1 LTFGAVTVVC
11 DVKIQHFCF
20 NCVGDILASIKRNKS
35 LSKWL
40 SNYSNL
46 KPFQSTVN
54 ISLIL
59 LGPILAVATYL
70 FLGPFNVA
78 GQSVWLRFFLLF
90 DLVYVLLIVGIV
102 LVRILYVL
110 SQRRSRLA
118 GSKLHFR
125 LASVFTTMSL
135 LPTITVAV
143 FATVSINLGLEAWFS
158 ERVQSVVGSSL
169 SAARAYADEQEAALI
184 EDVFALAEDLQIF
197 KNNKFFIE
205 EDELRNELASLQLKL
220 QRGLKEAFILNGLG
234 NIELRGERSYLFD
247 FEKPD
252 EVQIKAS
259 IDDIVLIND
268 FDNNE
273 LRALIYLPGF
283 GDRFL
288 YVTREV
294 DGTLF
299 NLLDETQKTA
309 VLYQQMESDRTAY
322 LLNFAV
328 LYFALALLLIVSSV
342 LFALWFA
349 ERLSKPIGRLAAAA
363 KRVGAGELTTQVIE
377 DEGDDEIAQ
386 LGRYFNKM
394 TKQLK
399 HQRDTLV
406 DNTEQIEERRRL
418 FDSVLSSVTSG
429 VIVLDP
435 EGNVNFTNNS
445 ANILLNINKHE
456 EIKNKLADI
465 FPELDAL
472 FQNLKKSEPDRLQ
485 SEINLVR
492 SGKIENFLVRMAP
505 MNEDENLKGYVV
517 AFDDITSLVSAQ
529 RSAAWGDVAR
539 RIAHEIKNPLT
550 PIQLSAE
557 RIRKKFSP
565 LLEKDSDGLRDMVD
579 VIIRQTDDI
588 RRIVD
593 EFSKFAR
600 MPKLKRKNEDLSAL
614 VASAVSLQRAG
625 QPNVLINLFQPKVPI
640 IISIDATLINQALT
654 NILKNAGEAI
664 EARKRNGSSPSYY
677 GIIDVVLIDEPNF
690 ILLKI
695 SDNGVGL
702 PQDRSRLF
710 EPYVT
715 TREKGTGL
723 GLAIVKKIIEEHG
736 GVLKLEDSV
745 PSETRDLVGALISI
759 ELPKSKNM

>member
-1 LTFGAVTVVC
+1 M
-11 DVKIQHFCF
+11 
-20 NCVGDILASIKRNKS
+20 ASLNRSIS
-35 LSKWL
+35 ISKWL
-40 SNYSNL
+40 SGYSNFKL
-46 KPFQSTVN
+46 FQSTVN

-59 LGPILAVATYL
+59 LGPLLAVATYL

-78 GQSVWLRFFLLF
+78 GQSVWLRFFLLL
-90 DLVYVLLIVGIV
+90 DLIYVLLIVGIV

-125 LASVFTTMSL
+125 LAGVFTTMSL

-158 ERVQSVVGSSL
+158 DRVQSVVGTSL
-169 SAARAYADEQEAALI
+169 SAARAYVDEQESALV
-184 EDVFALAEDLQIF
+184 EDLLAVAEDLQNF
-197 KNNKFFIE
+197 KKNKFFIE
-205 EDELRNELASLQLKL
+205 EDELRNELASRQLGL

-247 FEKPD
+247 FEKPN
-252 EVQIKAS
+252 ESQIKEA
-259 IDDIVLIND
+259 IKDVVLIDD

-273 LRALIYLPGF
+273 LRALLYLNGF
-283 GDRFL
+283 GDRYL

-309 VLYQQMESDRTAY
+309 IFYQQMESDRTAY

-377 DEGDDEIAQ
+377 DDGDDEIAQ
-386 LGRYFNKM
+386 LGRYFNQM

-399 HQRDTLV
+399 QQRDTLV
-406 DNTEQIEERRRL
+406 DSTEQIEERRRL

-435 EGNVNFTNNS
+435 EGKVNFTNNS
-445 ANILLNINKHE
+445 ANILLHRH
-456 EIKNKLADI
+456 KNGEFQNQLSDI
-465 FPELDAL
+465 FPELSSL
-472 FQNLKKSEPDRLQ
+472 FNSLKQSRSDNLQ
-485 SEINLVR
+485 TEIKLVR
-492 SGKIENFLVRMAP
+492 SGRIENFLVRMAP

-565 LLEKDSDGLRDMVD
+565 LLTDNSDGLKDMVD
-579 VIIRQTDDI
+579 VITRQTDDI

-600 MPKLKRKNEDLSAL
+600 MPELRRKNENFSAL
-614 VASAVSLQRAG
+614 VESVVSLQQAG
-625 QPNVLINLFQPKVPI
+625 QPNVSINLSQPKLPI
-640 IISIDATLINQALT
+640 FTSIDATLINQALT
-654 NILKNAGEAI
+654 NILKNAGESI
-664 EARKRNGSSPSYY
+664 ETRLQDPSTSNH
-677 GIIDVVLIDEPNF
+677 GGVIEVSLKNEPDVV
-690 ILLKI
+690 ILNI

-715 TREKGTGL
+715 TRDKGTGL

-736 GVLKLEDSV
+736 GVLKLEDALPFENSGII
-745 PSETRDLVGALISI
+745 GALISI
-759 ELPKSKNM
+759 EIPKSKNL

>member
-1 LTFGAVTVVC
+1 MATL
-11 DVKIQHFCF
+11 
-20 NCVGDILASIKRNKS
+20 NRNKS

-46 KPFQSTVN
+46 KPFQSLIN
-54 ISLIL
+54 FSLIL
-59 LGPILAVATYL
+59 LGPLLAVATYL
-70 FLGPFNVA
+70 FLGPFNVV
-78 GQSVWLRFFLLF
+78 GQSVWLRFFLLL
-90 DLVYVLLIVGIV
+90 DLIYVLLIVGIV

-125 LASVFTTMSL
+125 LAGVFTTMSL

-158 ERVQSVVGSSL
+158 ERVQSVVGTSL
-169 SAARAYADEQEAALI
+169 SAARAYADEQQVALV
-184 EDVFALAEDLQIF
+184 EDILSVEEDLQNF
-197 KNNKFFIE
+197 RKNKNFIE
-205 EDELRNELASLQLKL
+205 DDELRNELASRQLAL
-220 QRGLKEAFILNGLG
+220 QRGLKEAFILNGEG
-234 NIELRGERSYLFD
+234 NIELRGERSYLFG
-247 FEKPD
+247 FEKPTQR
-252 EVQIKAS
+252 QIQKA
-259 IDDIVLIND
+259 IVDIVLISD
-268 FDNNE
+268 FNNNE
-273 LRALIYLPGF
+273 LRALTFLNGF
-283 GDRFL
+283 GDRYL
-288 YVTREV
+288 YVTRQV

-377 DEGDDEIAQ
+377 DDGDDEIAQ
-386 LGRYFNKM
+386 LGRYFNQM

-406 DNTEQIEERRRL
+406 DSTEQIEERRRL

-429 VIVLDP
+429 VIVLNP
-435 EGNVNFTNNS
+435 EGQVSFTNNS
-445 ANILLNINKHE
+445 ANILLKHNNTE
-456 EIKNKLADI
+456 ENQNQLSDV
-465 FPELDAL
+465 FPELNSIFHQL
-472 FQNLKKSEPDRLQ
+472 KESRVNNLQ
-485 SEINLVR
+485 CEIKLVR
-492 SGKIENFLVRMAP
+492 SGRLENFLVRMAP
-505 MNEDENLKGYVV
+505 MDEDEELKGYVV

-565 LLEKDSDGLRDMVD
+565 LLGDNSEGLRDMVD
-579 VIIRQTDDI
+579 VITRQTDDL

-600 MPKLKRKNEDLSAL
+600 MPELRRKNEDLNAL
-614 VASAVSLQRAG
+614 VSSAVSFQQAG
-625 QPNVLINLFQPKVPI
+625 QPNVLINLSQPNFPL
-640 IISIDATLINQALT
+640 IISIDPTLINQALT

-664 EARKRNGSSPSYY
+664 ETRLQSAPTSGHD
-677 GIIDVVLIDEPNF
+677 GIIDVLVEDGSESVVI
-690 ILLKI
+690 KI

-702 PQDRSRLF
+702 PEDRSRLF

-715 TREKGTGL
+715 TRDKGTGL
-723 GLAIVKKIIEEHG
+723 GLAIVKKIVEEHG
-736 GVLKLEDSV
+736 GILKLEDSA
-745 PSETRDLVGALISI
+745 PFENTGIIGALISI
-759 ELPKSKNM
+759 ELPKSKNL

>member
-1 LTFGAVTVVC
+1 ML
-11 DVKIQHFCF
+11 
-20 NCVGDILASIKRNKS
+20 NKNRS

-40 SNYSNL
+40 VSYTNL
-46 KPFQSTVN
+46 KQFQSAIN

-59 LGPILAVATYL
+59 LGPFLAVATYL

-78 GQSVWLRFFLLF
+78 GQSLWLRFFLLL
-90 DLVYVLLIVGIV
+90 DLIYVLLIVGVV

-110 SQRRSRLA
+110 SERRSRLA

-125 LASVFTTMSL
+125 LAGVFTTMSL

-143 FATVSINLGLEAWFS
+143 FATVSISLGLEAWFS
-158 ERVQSVVGSSL
+158 ERVQSVVGTSL
-169 SAARAYADEQEAALI
+169 SAARSYANEQEI
-184 EDVFALAEDLQIF
+184 ALAEDARSLANDLEKFRKNKIF
-197 KNNKFFIE
+197 LE
-205 EDELRNELASLQLKL
+205 DDELRNELASLQLEL
-220 QRGLKEAFILNGLG
+220 QRGLKEAFILNGSG
-234 NIELRGERSYLFD
+234 DIELRGERSYLFD

-252 EVQIKAS
+252 KRDMDSAVSQVVL
-259 IDDIVLIND
+259 IDDFI
-268 FDNNE
+268 NNE
-273 LRALIYLPGF
+273 LRALIFLNGF
-283 GDRFL
+283 GDRYL

-309 VLYQQMESDRTAY
+309 ILYQQMESDRTAY
-322 LLNFAV
+322 LFNFAV

-377 DEGDDEIAQ
+377 DDGDDEIAQ
-386 LGRYFNKM
+386 LGRYFNQM

-399 HQRDTLV
+399 SQRDTLV

-445 ANILLNINKHE
+445 AKTLLSRDNKKV
-456 EIKNKLADI
+456 IKNKFTDI
-465 FPELDAL
+465 FPELNPL
-472 FQNLKKSEPDRLQ
+472 FKQLKTSGNSNLQ
-485 SEINLVR
+485 SEIKLVR
-492 SGKIENFLVRMAP
+492 SGRLENFLVRLAT
-505 MNEDENLKGYVV
+505 MNEEERLKGYVV
-517 AFDDITSLVSAQ
+517 AFDDITDLASAQ

-557 RIRKKFSP
+557 RIIRKFSP
-565 LLEKDSDGLRDMVD
+565 LLDNDAEELQQMVK
-579 VIIRQTDDI
+579 VITRQTDDI

-600 MPKLKRKNEDLSAL
+600 MPELKRKNEDLCAL
-614 VASAVSLQRAG
+614 VSSIITLQRAG
-625 QPNVLINLFQPKVPI
+625 QPTVSINFSIPDNPIVL
-640 IISIDATLINQALT
+640 SIDATLINQAIT

-664 EARKRNGSSPSYY
+664 ETRKSKHARLKVE
-677 GIIDVVLIDEPNF
+677 GIINVQIKENAE
-690 ILLKI
+690 IIEIKI
-695 SDNGVGL
+695 SDNGIGL

-723 GLAIVKKIIEEHG
+723 GLAIVKKIVEEHG
-736 GVLKLEDSV
+736 GVLKLEDSA
-745 PSETRDLVGALISI
+745 PFENGNIIGALVSI
-759 ELPKSKNM
+759 DLPKLRN

>member
-1 LTFGAVTVVC
+1 MT
-11 DVKIQHFCF
+11 K
-20 NCVGDILASIKRNKS
+20 KRSLSKS
-35 LSKWL
+35 LS
-40 SNYSNL
+40 NYLNL
-46 KPFQSTVN
+46 RLLKSLVN
-54 ISLIL
+54 ISLII

-78 GQSVWLRFFLLF
+78 GQSAWLRFFLLL
-90 DLVYVLLIVGIV
+90 DLIYVLLIVGIV

-110 SQRRSRLA
+110 AQRRSRLA

-158 ERVQSVVGSSL
+158 ERVQSVVGTSL
-169 SAARAYADEQEAALI
+169 SAARSYANEQRVALI
-184 EDVFALAEDLQIF
+184 EDILSVANDLQNF
-197 KNNKFFIE
+197 KKNNTFIE
-205 EDELRNELASLQLKL
+205 DDELRNELASRQLEL
-220 QRGLKEAFILNGLG
+220 QRGIKEAFILNDSG

-247 FEKPD
+247 FEKPVEQQLKRAVS
-252 EVQIKAS
+252 EVVL
-259 IDDIVLIND
+259 IDD
-268 FDNNE
+268 FDSNE
-273 LRALIYLPGF
+273 LRALIYLKGF
-283 GDRFL
+283 GDKYL
-288 YVTREV
+288 YLTREV
-294 DGTLF
+294 DGILF

-309 VLYQQMESDRTAY
+309 VLYQQMENDRTAY

-377 DEGDDEIAQ
+377 DEGDDEISQ
-386 LGRYFNKM
+386 LGRYFNQM
-394 TKQLK
+394 TTQLK

-406 DNTEQIEERRRL
+406 ENTEQIEERRRL

-435 EGNVNFTNNS
+435 DGKVNFTNSS
-445 ANILLNINKHE
+445 AKILLNF
-456 EIKNKLADI
+456 KNQDKVQNLLSDI
-465 FPELDAL
+465 FPELDNL
-472 FQNLKKSEPDRLQ
+472 FHKLKDSGADNLQ
-485 SEINLVR
+485 SEIKLVKAGR
-492 SGKIENFLVRMAP
+492 LENFLVRIATMK
-505 MNEDENLKGYVV
+505 EDKKLKGYVV
-517 AFDDITSLVSAQ
+517 AFDDVTDLVSAQ

-557 RIRKKFSP
+557 RIKKKFTP
-565 LLEKDSDGLRDMVD
+565 LLSDGSDNLKQMVE
-579 VIIRQTDDI
+579 VITRQTDDI

-600 MPKLKRKNEDLSAL
+600 MPELKRKNEDLCAL
-614 VASAVSLQRAG
+614 IESIITLQQAG
-625 QPNVLINLFQPKVPI
+625 QPTVSINFSKPDIPLVV
-640 IISIDATLINQALT
+640 SVDATLINQAIT
-654 NILKNAGEAI
+654 NVLKNAGEAI
-664 EARKRNGSSPSYY
+664 ESRMVKVPISDEP
-677 GIIDVVLIDEPNF
+677 GIIKVSLIENMESI
-690 ILLKI
+690 ILTI
-695 SDNGVGL
+695 SDNGIGL

-723 GLAIVKKIIEEHG
+723 GLAIVKKIVEEHG
-736 GVLKLEDSV
+736 GVLTLEDSA
-745 PSETRDLVGALISI
+745 PFENGNIIGASISI
-759 ELPKSKNM
+759 DLPKSKKINERKSEQISDE

>member
-1 LTFGAVTVVC
+1 MATFN
-11 DVKIQHFCF
+11 K
-20 NCVGDILASIKRNKS
+20 NKS

-46 KPFQSTVN
+46 KPFQSAIN
-54 ISLIL
+54 FSLISL
-59 LGPILAVATYL
+59 GPLLAVSTYL

-78 GQSVWLRFFLLF
+78 GQSVWLRFFLLL

-125 LASVFTTMSL
+125 LAGVFITMSL

-158 ERVQSVVGSSL
+158 ERVQSVVGTSL
-169 SAARAYADEQEAALI
+169 SAARSYADEQKAALI
-184 EDVFALAEDLQIF
+184 EDLQTVANDLQNF
-197 KNNKFFIE
+197 QKNKIFIE
-205 EDELRNELASLQLKL
+205 DDELRNELASRQLEL

-234 NIELRGERSYLFD
+234 KIELRGERSYLFD
-247 FEKPD
+247 FEKPN
-252 EVQIKAS
+252 ELQIKAA
-259 IDDIVLIND
+259 IDDVVLIND
-268 FDNNE
+268 FNNNE
-273 LRALIYLPGF
+273 LRALIYLIGF
-283 GDRFL
+283 GDRYL

-349 ERLSKPIGRLAAAA
+349 ERLSQPIGRLAAAA

-386 LGRYFNKM
+386 LGRYFNQM

-399 HQRDTLV
+399 YQRDTLV
-406 DNTEQIEERRRL
+406 DSNEQIEEKRRL

-435 EGNVNFTNNS
+435 DGEINFTNNS
-445 ANILLNINKHE
+445 ANVLLNFNKKT
-456 EIKNKLADI
+456 EIQNRLSDI
-465 FPELDAL
+465 FPELNSL
-472 FQNLKKSEPDRLQ
+472 FEKLKKSRSENLQ
-485 SEINLVR
+485 SEIKLVR
-492 SGKIENFLVRMAP
+492 SGRIENFLVRMAP

-517 AFDDITSLVSAQ
+517 AFDDVTSLVSAQ

-557 RIRKKFSP
+557 RISKKFSP
-565 LLEKDSDGLRDMVD
+565 LLGDNSDGLRDMID
-579 VIIRQTDDI
+579 VITRQTDDI

-600 MPKLKRKNEDLSAL
+600 MPELRRKNEDLNAL
-614 VASAVSLQRAG
+614 VAATVSLQQAG
-625 QPNVLINLFQPKVPI
+625 QPNVFISLSKPKYPI
-640 IISIDATLINQALT
+640 ITSIDATLINQALT
-654 NILKNAGEAI
+654 NILKNAGESI
-664 EARKRNGSSPSYY
+664 ETRMRTSSTSNED
-677 GIIDVVLIDEPNF
+677 GIIEVSLQNNSDSVVV
-690 ILLKI
+690 KI

-702 PQDRSRLF
+702 PQDRLRLF

-736 GVLKLEDSV
+736 GILKLDDTDPFEKSGII
-745 PSETRDLVGALISI
+745 GAVVTI
-759 ELPKSKNM
+759 EIPKSKNL

>member
-1 LTFGAVTVVC
+1 MPTVNRNNS
-11 DVKIQHFCF
+11 F
-20 NCVGDILASIKRNKS
+20 SI
-35 LSKWL
+35 WL

-46 KPFQSTVN
+46 KPLQSVIN
-54 ISLIL
+54 ICLIL

-78 GQSVWLRFFLLF
+78 GQSVWLRFILLL
-90 DLVYVLLIVGIV
+90 DLIYVLLIVGIV

-125 LASVFTTMSL
+125 LAGVFTTMSL

-143 FATVSINLGLEAWFS
+143 FATVSINLGLETWFS
-158 ERVQSVVGSSL
+158 ERVQSVVGTSL
-169 SAARAYADEQEAALI
+169 SAARSYANEQQVALV
-184 EDVFALAEDLQIF
+184 EDIRSVAEDLQNF
-197 KNNKFFIE
+197 HKTRQFVE
-205 EDELRNELASLQLKL
+205 DDELRSELALLQVEL
-220 QRGLKEAFILNGLG
+220 QRGLKEAFILNGSG
-234 NIELRGERSYLFD
+234 DIELRGEKSYLFD
-247 FEKPD
+247 FEKPN
-252 EVQIKAS
+252 EKEIKQAFNDVVL
-259 IDDIVLIND
+259 IDDFN
-268 FDNNE
+268 NNE
-273 LRALIYLPGF
+273 LRALIFLNGF
-283 GDRFL
+283 GERYL

-309 VLYQQMESDRTAY
+309 ILYQQMESDRTAY

-377 DEGDDEIAQ
+377 DQGDDEIAQ
-386 LGRYFNKM
+386 LGRYFNQM
-394 TKQLK
+394 TKKLK
-399 HQRDTLV
+399 SQRDALI
-406 DNTEQIEERRRL
+406 DNTDQIEERRRL

-435 EGNVNFTNNS
+435 DGNVNFTNKS
-445 ANILLNINKHE
+445 ANNLLNYNYEVK
-456 EIKNKLADI
+456 IKNKLNEI
-465 FPELDAL
+465 FPELNSL
-472 FQNLKKSEPDRLQ
+472 FQQLKKSEVNNIQ
-485 SEINLVR
+485 SEIQLVR
-492 SGKIENFLVRMAP
+492 LGRLENFLVRMGT
-505 MNEDENLKGYVV
+505 MNEDSKLKGYVV
-517 AFDDITSLVSAQ
+517 AFDDITNLVSAQ

-557 RIRKKFSP
+557 RIRRKFSP
-565 LLEKDSDGLRDMVD
+565 LLKNESDALHQMVE
-579 VIIRQTDDI
+579 VITRQTDDI

-600 MPKLKRKNEDLSAL
+600 MPELKRNNEDLCAL
-614 VASAVSLQRAG
+614 VASVISLQQAG
-625 QPNVLINLFQPKVPI
+625 QPTVSINFFKPENPI
-640 IISIDATLINQALT
+640 LISIDATLMNQAIT

-664 EARKRNGSSPSYY
+664 EARKLKSESLNEQGV
-677 GIIDVVLIDEPNF
+677 INVLIKENTESVT
-690 ILLKI
+690 LEI
-695 SDNGVGL
+695 SDNGIGL
-702 PQDRSRLF
+702 PPDRSRLF

-736 GVLKLEDSV
+736 GDLKLEDSV
-745 PSETRDLVGALISI
+745 PLENSNLIGALISI
-759 ELPKSKNM
+759 DLPKSKKSYTNEVE

>member
-1 LTFGAVTVVC
+1 ML
-11 DVKIQHFCF
+11 
-20 NCVGDILASIKRNKS
+20 NKNRS

-40 SNYSNL
+40 VSYTNL
-46 KPFQSTVN
+46 KQFQSAIN

-59 LGPILAVATYL
+59 LGPFLAVATYL

-78 GQSVWLRFFLLF
+78 GQSLWLRFFLLL
-90 DLVYVLLIVGIV
+90 DLIYVLLIVGVV

-110 SQRRSRLA
+110 SERRSRLA

-125 LASVFTTMSL
+125 LAGVFTTMSL

-158 ERVQSVVGSSL
+158 ERVQSVVGTSL
-169 SAARAYADEQEAALI
+169 SAARSYANEQEI
-184 EDVFALAEDLQIF
+184 ALAEDVRSLADDLEKFRKNKIF
-197 KNNKFFIE
+197 LE
-205 EDELRNELASLQLKL
+205 DDELRNELASLQLEL
-220 QRGLKEAFILNGLG
+220 QRGLKEAFILNGSG
-234 NIELRGERSYLFD
+234 DIELRGERSYLFD

-252 EVQIKAS
+252 KRDMDSAVSQVVL
-259 IDDIVLIND
+259 IDDFI
-268 FDNNE
+268 NNE
-273 LRALIYLPGF
+273 LRALIFLNGF
-283 GDRFL
+283 GDRYL

-322 LLNFAV
+322 LFNFAV

-377 DEGDDEIAQ
+377 DDGDDEIAQ
-386 LGRYFNKM
+386 LGRYFNQM

-399 HQRDTLV
+399 SQRDTLV

-445 ANILLNINKHE
+445 AKTLLSRDNKKV
-456 EIKNKLADI
+456 IKNKFTDI
-465 FPELDAL
+465 FPELNPL
-472 FQNLKKSEPDRLQ
+472 FKQLKTSGNSNMQ
-485 SEINLVR
+485 SEIKLVR
-492 SGKIENFLVRMAP
+492 SGRLENFLVRLAT
-505 MNEDENLKGYVV
+505 MNEEERLKGYVV
-517 AFDDITSLVSAQ
+517 AFDDITDLASAQ

-557 RIRKKFSP
+557 RIIRKFSP
-565 LLEKDSDGLRDMVD
+565 LLDSDADELQQMVK
-579 VIIRQTDDI
+579 VITRQTDDI

-600 MPKLKRKNEDLSAL
+600 MPELKRKNEDLCAL
-614 VASAVSLQRAG
+614 VSSIITLQRAG
-625 QPNVLINLFQPKVPI
+625 QPTVSINFSIPDNPIVL
-640 IISIDATLINQALT
+640 SIDATLINQAIT

-664 EARKRNGSSPSYY
+664 ETRKSKHARLKAE
-677 GIIDVVLIDEPNF
+677 GIINVQIKENAE
-690 ILLKI
+690 IIEIKI
-695 SDNGVGL
+695 SDNGIGL

-723 GLAIVKKIIEEHG
+723 GLAIVKKIVEEHG
-736 GVLKLEDSV
+736 GVLKLEDSA
-745 PSETRDLVGALISI
+745 PFENGNIIGALVSI
-759 ELPKSKNM
+759 DLPKLKN

>member
-1 LTFGAVTVVC
+1 MATL
-11 DVKIQHFCF
+11 
-20 NCVGDILASIKRNKS
+20 IKNKS
-35 LSKWL
+35 LSKWF
-40 SNYSNL
+40 SNYLNL
-46 KPFQSTVN
+46 KPFQSAIN
-54 ISLIL
+54 IALIL
-59 LGPILAVATYL
+59 FGPLLAVATYL

-78 GQSVWLRFFLLF
+78 GQSVWLRFFLLL
-90 DLVYVLLIVGIV
+90 DLIYVLLIVGIV
-102 LVRILYVL
+102 LVKILYVL

-158 ERVQSVVGSSL
+158 ERVQSVVGTSL
-169 SAARAYADEQEAALI
+169 SAARSYADEQRFALI
-184 EDVFALAEDLQIF
+184 DDIRSVAEDLQNF
-197 KNNKFFIE
+197 RKSRSFIE
-205 EDELRNELASLQLKL
+205 DDELRNELARLQSEL
-220 QRGLKEAFILNGLG
+220 QRGLKEAFILNGSG

-247 FEKPD
+247 FEKPNARNINSATSD
-252 EVQIKAS
+252 VVL
-259 IDDIVLIND
+259 IDDFN
-268 FDNNE
+268 NNE
-273 LRALIYLPGF
+273 LRALIFLNGF
-283 GDRFL
+283 GDRYL
-288 YVTREV
+288 YLTREV

-309 VLYQQMESDRTAY
+309 ILYQQMESDRTAY
-322 LLNFAV
+322 LFNFAV

-386 LGRYFNKM
+386 LGRYFNQM
-394 TKQLK
+394 TKKLK

-429 VIVLDP
+429 VIVLDKN
-435 EGNVNFTNNS
+435 GKVNFTNNS
-445 ANILLNINKHE
+445 ANRLLNSKTDRTKKIQL
-456 EIKNKLADI
+456 IDI
-465 FPELDAL
+465 FPELNSL
-472 FQNLKKSEPDRLQ
+472 FQQLKTSKADNLQ
-485 SEINLVR
+485 SEIRLLR
-492 SGKIENFLVRMAP
+492 SGRLENFLVRMGT
-505 MNEDENLKGYVV
+505 MNEDKKLKGYVV
-517 AFDDITSLVSAQ
+517 AIDDVTNLVSAQ

-565 LLEKDSDGLRDMVD
+565 LLGDKSDTLKQMVE
-579 VIIRQTDDI
+579 VITRQTDDI

-600 MPKLKRKNEDLSAL
+600 MPKLKRKNEDICAL
-614 VASAVSLQRAG
+614 VESIIVLQRAG
-625 QPNVLINLFQPKVPI
+625 QPTVSINFIKPATSI
-640 IISIDATLINQALT
+640 IIAIDATLINQAIL

-664 EARKRNGSSPSYY
+664 EARKLKETRNEEK
-677 GIIDVVLIDEPNF
+677 GIINVAIKDKSESV
-690 ILLKI
+690 ILEI
-695 SDNGVGL
+695 SDNGIGL

-736 GVLKLEDSV
+736 GILKLEDSTQFEN
-745 PSETRDLVGALISI
+745 SGIVGALISI
-759 ELPKSKNM
+759 DLPKSKNRSE

>member
-1 LTFGAVTVVC
+1 ML
-11 DVKIQHFCF
+11 
-20 NCVGDILASIKRNKS
+20 NKNRS

-40 SNYSNL
+40 VSYTNL
-46 KPFQSTVN
+46 KQFQSAIN

-59 LGPILAVATYL
+59 LGPFLAVATYL

-78 GQSVWLRFFLLF
+78 GQSLWLRFFLLL
-90 DLVYVLLIVGIV
+90 DLIYVLLIVGVV

-110 SQRRSRLA
+110 SERRSRLA

-125 LASVFTTMSL
+125 LAGVFTTMSL

-143 FATVSINLGLEAWFS
+143 FATVSISLGLEAWFS
-158 ERVQSVVGSSL
+158 ERVQSVVGTSL
-169 SAARAYADEQEAALI
+169 SAARSYANEQEI
-184 EDVFALAEDLQIF
+184 ALAEDVRSLADDLEKFRKNKIF
-197 KNNKFFIE
+197 LE
-205 EDELRNELASLQLKL
+205 DDELRNELASLQLEL
-220 QRGLKEAFILNGLG
+220 QRGLKEAFILNGSG
-234 NIELRGERSYLFD
+234 DIELRGERSYLFD

-252 EVQIKAS
+252 KRDMDSAVSQVVL
-259 IDDIVLIND
+259 IDDFI
-268 FDNNE
+268 NNE
-273 LRALIYLPGF
+273 LRALIFLNGF
-283 GDRFL
+283 GDRYL

-309 VLYQQMESDRTAY
+309 ILYQQMESDRTAY
-322 LLNFAV
+322 LFNFAV

-377 DEGDDEIAQ
+377 DDGDDEIAQ
-386 LGRYFNKM
+386 LGRYFNQM

-399 HQRDTLV
+399 SQRDTLV

-445 ANILLNINKHE
+445 AKTLLSRDNKKV
-456 EIKNKLADI
+456 IKNKFTDI
-465 FPELDAL
+465 FPELNPL
-472 FQNLKKSEPDRLQ
+472 FKQLKTSGNSNLQ
-485 SEINLVR
+485 SEIKLVR
-492 SGKIENFLVRMAP
+492 SGRLENFLVRLAT
-505 MNEDENLKGYVV
+505 MNEEERLKGYVV
-517 AFDDITSLVSAQ
+517 AFDDITDLASAQ

-557 RIRKKFSP
+557 RIIRKFSP
-565 LLEKDSDGLRDMVD
+565 LLDSDAEELQQMVK
-579 VIIRQTDDI
+579 VITRQTDDI

-600 MPKLKRKNEDLSAL
+600 MPELKRKNEDLCAL
-614 VASAVSLQRAG
+614 VSSIITLQRAG
-625 QPNVLINLFQPKVPI
+625 QPTVSINFSIPDNPIVL
-640 IISIDATLINQALT
+640 SIDATLINQAIT

-664 EARKRNGSSPSYY
+664 ETRKSKHARLKAE
-677 GIIDVVLIDEPNF
+677 GIINVQIKENAE
-690 ILLKI
+690 IIEIKI
-695 SDNGVGL
+695 SDNGIGL

-723 GLAIVKKIIEEHG
+723 GLAIVKKIVEEHG
-736 GVLKLEDSV
+736 GVLKLEDSA
-745 PSETRDLVGALISI
+745 PFENGNIIGALVSI
-759 ELPKSKNM
+759 DLPKLKN

>member
-1 LTFGAVTVVC
+1 ML
-11 DVKIQHFCF
+11 
-20 NCVGDILASIKRNKS
+20 NKNRS

-40 SNYSNL
+40 VSYTNL
-46 KPFQSTVN
+46 KQFQSTIN

-59 LGPILAVATYL
+59 LGPFLAVATYL

-78 GQSVWLRFFLLF
+78 GQSLWLRFFLLL
-90 DLVYVLLIVGIV
+90 DLIYVLLIVGVV

-110 SQRRSRLA
+110 SERRSRLA

-125 LASVFTTMSL
+125 LAGVFTTMSL

-143 FATVSINLGLEAWFS
+143 FATVSISLGLEAWFS
-158 ERVQSVVGSSL
+158 ERVQSVVGTSL
-169 SAARAYADEQEAALI
+169 SAARAYANEQEI
-184 EDVFALAEDLQIF
+184 ALAEDARSLANDLEKFRKNKIF
-197 KNNKFFIE
+197 LE
-205 EDELRNELASLQLKL
+205 DDELRNELASLQLEL
-220 QRGLKEAFILNGLG
+220 QRGLKEAFILNGSG
-234 NIELRGERSYLFD
+234 DIELRGERSYLFD

-252 EVQIKAS
+252 KRDMDSAVSQVVL
-259 IDDIVLIND
+259 IDDFI
-268 FDNNE
+268 NNE
-273 LRALIYLPGF
+273 LRALIFLNGF
-283 GDRFL
+283 GDRYL

-309 VLYQQMESDRTAY
+309 ILYQQMESDRTAY
-322 LLNFAV
+322 LFNFAV

-377 DEGDDEIAQ
+377 DDGDDEIAQ
-386 LGRYFNKM
+386 LGRYFNQM

-399 HQRDTLV
+399 SQRDTLV

-445 ANILLNINKHE
+445 AKTLLSRDNKKV
-456 EIKNKLADI
+456 IKNKFTDI
-465 FPELDAL
+465 FPELNPL
-472 FQNLKKSEPDRLQ
+472 FKQLKTSGNSNLQ
-485 SEINLVR
+485 SEIKLVR
-492 SGKIENFLVRMAP
+492 SGRLENFLVRLAT
-505 MNEDENLKGYVV
+505 MNEEERLKGYVV
-517 AFDDITSLVSAQ
+517 AFDDITDLASAQ

-557 RIRKKFSP
+557 RIIRKFSP
-565 LLEKDSDGLRDMVD
+565 LLDNDAEELQQMVK
-579 VIIRQTDDI
+579 VITRQTDDI

-600 MPKLKRKNEDLSAL
+600 MPELKRKNEDLCAL
-614 VASAVSLQRAG
+614 VSSIITLQRAG
-625 QPNVLINLFQPKVPI
+625 QPTVSINFSIPENPIVL
-640 IISIDATLINQALT
+640 SIDATLINQAIT

-664 EARKRNGSSPSYY
+664 ETRKSKHARLKAE
-677 GIIDVVLIDEPNF
+677 GIINVQIKENAE
-690 ILLKI
+690 IIEIKI
-695 SDNGVGL
+695 SDNGIGL

-723 GLAIVKKIIEEHG
+723 GLAIVKKIVEEHG
-736 GVLKLEDSV
+736 GVLRLEDSA
-745 PSETRDLVGALISI
+745 PFENGNIIGALVSI
-759 ELPKSKNM
+759 DLPKLKN

>member
-1 LTFGAVTVVC
+1 M
-11 DVKIQHFCF
+11 
-20 NCVGDILASIKRNKS
+20 KS
-35 LSKWL
+35 A
-40 SNYSNL
+40 
-46 KPFQSTVN
+46 VN

-59 LGPILAVATYL
+59 LGPLLAIATYL

-78 GQSVWLRFFLLF
+78 GQSVWLRFFLLL

-102 LVRILYVL
+102 IVRILYVL

-125 LASVFTTMSL
+125 LAGVFTTMSL

-158 ERVQSVVGSSL
+158 ERVQSVVGTSL
-169 SAARAYADEQEAALI
+169 SAARAYADEQESALVA
-184 EDVFALAEDLQIF
+184 DVLAVAQDLQNF
-197 KNNKFFIE
+197 RKNKFFIE
-205 EDELRNELASLQLKL
+205 EDELRNQLASLQLEL
-220 QRGLKEAFILNGLG
+220 QRGLKEAFILNGVG
-234 NIELRGERSYLFD
+234 NIELRGVRSYLFD

-252 EVQIKAS
+252 DLQIKEAVKNV
-259 IDDIVLIND
+259 VLIND
-268 FDNNE
+268 FNNNE
-273 LRALIYLPGF
+273 LRALIYLTGF
-283 GDRFL
+283 GDRYL

-309 VLYQQMESDRTAY
+309 ILYQQMESDRTAY

-363 KRVGAGELTTQVIE
+363 KRVGAGDLTTQVIE

-386 LGRYFNKM
+386 LGRYFNQM
-394 TKQLK
+394 TKRLK

-429 VIVLDP
+429 VIVLDSD
-435 EGNVNFTNNS
+435 GKVSFTNKS
-445 ANILLNINKHE
+445 ANILLSINEENIERIFQKQ
-456 EIKNKLADI
+456 LSDI

-472 FQNLKKSEPDRLQ
+472 FRELKKSQAKNLQ
-485 SEINLVR
+485 SEINFVR
-492 SGKIENFLVRMAP
+492 SGRLENFLVRMAP
-505 MNEDENLKGYVV
+505 MKEDKKLKGFVV

-565 LLEKDSDGLRDMVD
+565 LLEKNSDGLRDMVD
-579 VIIRQTDDI
+579 VITRQTDDI

-600 MPKLKRKNEDLSAL
+600 MPKLKRRNEDLTAL
-614 VASAVSLQRAG
+614 VASAVSLQQAG
-625 QPNVLINLFQPKVPI
+625 QPNVVINLSQPKVPI

-664 EARKRNGSSPSYY
+664 EARKKNSPSLSYS
-677 GIIDVVLIDEPNF
+677 GIIDVVLLDETNSV
-690 ILLKI
+690 LLKI
-695 SDNGVGL
+695 ADNGIGL

-736 GVLKLEDSV
+736 GVLKLEDSDASG
-745 PSETRDLVGALISI
+745 SEDIIGALISI
-759 ELPKSKNM
+759 EIPKPISA

>member
-1 LTFGAVTVVC
+1 M
-11 DVKIQHFCF
+11 
-20 NCVGDILASIKRNKS
+20 
-35 LSKWL
+35 
-40 SNYSNL
+40 
-46 KPFQSTVN
+46 
-54 ISLIL
+54 
-59 LGPILAVATYL
+59 LGPLLAVATYL

-78 GQSVWLRFFLLF
+78 GQSVWLRFFLLL
-90 DLVYVLLIVGIV
+90 DLIYVLLIVGIV

-125 LASVFTTMSL
+125 LAAVFTTMSL

-143 FATVSINLGLEAWFS
+143 FATISINLGLEAWFS
-158 ERVQSVVGSSL
+158 ERVQSVVGTSL
-169 SAARAYADEQEAALI
+169 SAARAYADEQKFALVEDLISIAGDLEDFRKSKNFI
-184 EDVFALAEDLQIF
+184 ED
-197 KNNKFFIE
+197 
-205 EDELRNELASLQLKL
+205 DELRNELASRQMAL
-220 QRGLKEAFILNGLG
+220 QRGLKEAFILNGEG
-234 NIELRGERSYLFD
+234 NIKLRGERSYLFG
-247 FEKPD
+247 FEKPTQQ
-252 EVQIKAS
+252 QIQEA
-259 IDDIVLIND
+259 IRDIVLIND
-268 FDNNE
+268 FNNNE
-273 LRALIYLPGF
+273 LRALTFLNGF
-283 GDRFL
+283 GDTYL
-288 YVTREV
+288 YVTRQV

-377 DEGDDEIAQ
+377 DDGDDEIAQ
-386 LGRYFNKM
+386 LGRYFNRM

-399 HQRDTLV
+399 RQRDTLV

-435 EGNVNFTNNS
+435 EGKVSFTNNS
-445 ANILLNINKHE
+445 ANILLKHNNTE
-456 EIKNKLADI
+456 ENQNQLSDV
-465 FPELDAL
+465 FPELNSI
-472 FQNLKKSEPDRLQ
+472 FHQLKKSRVNNLRR
-485 SEINLVR
+485 EIKLVR
-492 SGKIENFLVRMAP
+492 SGRLENFLVRMAP
-505 MNEDENLKGYVV
+505 MDEDKELKGYVV

-565 LLEKDSDGLRDMVD
+565 LLGENSEGLRDMVD
-579 VIIRQTDDI
+579 VITRQTDDL

-600 MPKLKRKNEDLSAL
+600 MPELRRKNEDINAL
-614 VASAVSLQRAG
+614 VSSTVSFQQAG
-625 QPNVLINLFQPKVPI
+625 QPNVLINLYQPNFPL
-640 IISIDATLINQALT
+640 IISFDPTLINQALT

-664 EARKRNGSSPSYY
+664 ETRLQSVPTSDHD
-677 GIIDVVLIDEPNF
+677 GIIDVSVEDGSESVVI
-690 ILLKI
+690 KI
-695 SDNGVGL
+695 SDNGIGL
-702 PQDRSRLF
+702 PEDRSRLF

-715 TREKGTGL
+715 TRDKGTGL

-736 GVLKLEDSV
+736 GILKLEDSA
-745 PSETRDLVGALISI
+745 PFENTEIKGALISI
-759 ELPKSKNM
+759 ELPKSKNL

>member
-1 LTFGAVTVVC
+1 M
-11 DVKIQHFCF
+11 
-20 NCVGDILASIKRNKS
+20 ASIKRNKS

-40 SNYSNL
+40 SSYSNL

-54 ISLIL
+54 ISLIV
-59 LGPILAVATYL
+59 LGPLLAVATYL

-78 GQSVWLRFFLLF
+78 GQSIWLRFFLLL
-90 DLVYVLLIVGIV
+90 DLVYVLLIVGVV

-125 LASVFTTMSL
+125 LAGVFTTMSL

-158 ERVQSVVGSSL
+158 ERVQSVVGTSL
-169 SAARAYADEQEAALI
+169 SAARAYVDEQEGALV
-184 EDVFALAEDLQIF
+184 EDVFSIAEDLQNF
-197 KNNKFFIE
+197 KENKFLIE
-205 EDELRNELASLQLKL
+205 DDELRNELASIQLKL

-247 FEKPD
+247 FEKPN
-252 EVQIKAS
+252 ELQIKDAL
-259 IDDIVLIND
+259 DDVVLIND
-268 FDNNE
+268 FNNNE
-273 LRALIYLPGF
+273 LRALIYLNGF
-283 GDRFL
+283 GDRYL

-322 LLNFAV
+322 LLNFAF

-386 LGRYFNKM
+386 LGRYFNQM
-394 TKQLK
+394 TKRLK
-399 HQRDTLV
+399 QQRDTLI

-429 VIVLDP
+429 VIVLGSD
-435 EGNVNFTNNS
+435 GKVSFTNRS
-445 ANILLNINKHE
+445 ANILLNLNKE
-456 EIKNKLADI
+456 DAVQNQLSDI
-465 FPELDAL
+465 FPELNAL
-472 FQNLKKSEPDRLQ
+472 FKKLKKSKAKNLQ
-485 SEINLVR
+485 SEIKLVR
-492 SGKIENFLVRMAP
+492 SGRLEIFLVRMAP
-505 MNEDENLKGYVV
+505 MNEDKKIKGYVV

-565 LLEKDSDGLRDMVD
+565 LLENDSDGLKDMVD
-579 VIIRQTDDI
+579 VIRRQTDDI

-600 MPKLKRKNEDLSAL
+600 MPKLKRKNEDLNAL
-614 VASAVSLQRAG
+614 VASSVSLQQAG
-625 QPNVLINLFQPKVPI
+625 QPNVLINLSQPKAPI
-640 IISIDATLINQALT
+640 IISLDATLINQALT

-664 EARKRNGSSPSYY
+664 EARKKRDSSSSYI
-677 GIIDVVLIDEPNF
+677 GVIDVVLLDEPNSV
-690 ILLKI
+690 LLKI
-695 SDNGVGL
+695 SDNGIGL

-736 GVLKLEDSV
+736 GVLKLEDSEL
-745 PSETRDLVGALISI
+745 SETRDTIGALISI
-759 ELPKSKNM
+759 KLPK

>member
-1 LTFGAVTVVC
+1 MQVEVNLAV
-11 DVKIQHFCF
+11 
-20 NCVGDILASIKRNKS
+20 LNKNRS

-40 SNYSNL
+40 VSYTNL
-46 KPFQSTVN
+46 KQFQSAIN

-59 LGPILAVATYL
+59 LGPFLAVATYL

-78 GQSVWLRFFLLF
+78 GQSLWLRFFLLL
-90 DLVYVLLIVGIV
+90 DLIYVLLIVGVV

-110 SQRRSRLA
+110 SERRSRLA

-125 LASVFTTMSL
+125 LAGVFTTMSL

-158 ERVQSVVGSSL
+158 ERVQSVVGTSL
-169 SAARAYADEQEAALI
+169 SAARAYANEQEI
-184 EDVFALAEDLQIF
+184 ALAEDARSLANDLEKFRKNKIF
-197 KNNKFFIE
+197 LE
-205 EDELRNELASLQLKL
+205 DDELRNELAYLQLEL
-220 QRGLKEAFILNGLG
+220 QRGLKEAFILNGSG
-234 NIELRGERSYLFD
+234 DIELRGERSYLFD
-247 FEKPD
+247 FEKPEKRD
-252 EVQIKAS
+252 MDSAVSQVVL
-259 IDDIVLIND
+259 IDDFI
-268 FDNNE
+268 NNE
-273 LRALIYLPGF
+273 LRALIFLNGF
-283 GDRFL
+283 GDRYL

-309 VLYQQMESDRTAY
+309 ILYQQMESDRTAY
-322 LLNFAV
+322 LFNFAV

-377 DEGDDEIAQ
+377 DDGDDEIAQ
-386 LGRYFNKM
+386 LGRYFNQM

-399 HQRDTLV
+399 SQRDTLV

-445 ANILLNINKHE
+445 AKTLLSRDNKKV
-456 EIKNKLADI
+456 IKNKFTDI
-465 FPELDAL
+465 FPELNPL
-472 FQNLKKSEPDRLQ
+472 FKQLKTSGNSNMQ
-485 SEINLVR
+485 SEIKLVR
-492 SGKIENFLVRMAP
+492 SGRLENFLVRLAT
-505 MNEDENLKGYVV
+505 MNEEERLKGYVV
-517 AFDDITSLVSAQ
+517 AFDDITDLASAQ

-557 RIRKKFSP
+557 RIIRKFSP
-565 LLEKDSDGLRDMVD
+565 LLDSDAEELQQMVK
-579 VIIRQTDDI
+579 VITRQTDDI

-600 MPKLKRKNEDLSAL
+600 MPELKRKNEDLCAL
-614 VASAVSLQRAG
+614 VSSIITLQRAG
-625 QPNVLINLFQPKVPI
+625 QPTVSINFSIPENPIVL
-640 IISIDATLINQALT
+640 SIDATLINQAIT

-664 EARKRNGSSPSYY
+664 ETRKSKHARLKVEGVINVE
-677 GIIDVVLIDEPNF
+677 IKENAETIEI
-690 ILLKI
+690 KI
-695 SDNGVGL
+695 SDNGIGL

-723 GLAIVKKIIEEHG
+723 GLAIVKKIVEEHG
-736 GVLKLEDSV
+736 GVLRLEDSA
-745 PSETRDLVGALISI
+745 PFENGNIIGALVSI
-759 ELPKSKNM
+759 DLPKLKN

>member
-1 LTFGAVTVVC
+1 M
-11 DVKIQHFCF
+11 
-20 NCVGDILASIKRNKS
+20 
-35 LSKWL
+35 LS
-40 SNYSNL
+40 SYSNL
-46 KPFQSTVN
+46 KLLQSSIN

-59 LGPILAVATYL
+59 LGPLLAVATYL

-78 GQSVWLRFFLLF
+78 GQSVWLRFFLLL
-90 DLVYVLLIVGIV
+90 DLIYVLLIVGIV

-125 LASVFTTMSL
+125 LAGVFTTMSL

-158 ERVQSVVGSSL
+158 ERVQSVVGTSL
-169 SAARAYADEQEAALI
+169 SAARAYADEQQAALV
-184 EDVFALAEDLQIF
+184 EDINSLAKGLQNLKSNRPFLED
-197 KNNKFFIE
+197 
-205 EDELRNELASLQLKL
+205 DDLRNELASLQIEL
-220 QRGLKEAFILNGLG
+220 QRGLKEAFILNGSG

-247 FEKPD
+247 FEKPG
-252 EVQIKAS
+252 EKEIEKA
-259 IDDIVLIND
+259 ITDVVLISD
-268 FDNNE
+268 FNNNE
-273 LRALIYLPGF
+273 LRALLYLKGF
-283 GDRFL
+283 SNRYL
-288 YVTREV
+288 YVTRDV

-386 LGRYFNKM
+386 LGRYFNQM

-406 DNTEQIEERRRL
+406 DNTQQIEERRRL

-429 VIVLDP
+429 VIVLNPDG
-435 EGNVNFTNNS
+435 EVSFTNNS
-445 ANILLNINKHE
+445 ANVLLNYNQKITIPNQ
-456 EIKNKLADI
+456 LSDI
-465 FPELDAL
+465 FPELNDL
-472 FQNLKKSEPDRLQ
+472 LKNLKKSGSDNLQ
-485 SEINLVR
+485 SEIKLVR
-492 SGKIENFLVRMAP
+492 SGRIENFLVRMAP
-505 MNEDENLKGYVV
+505 MNEDGNLKGYVV

-565 LLEKDSDGLRDMVD
+565 LLAENSDGLRDMVD
-579 VIIRQTDDI
+579 VITRQTDDI

-600 MPKLKRKNEDLSAL
+600 MPELRRKNENLSAL
-614 VASAVSLQRAG
+614 VESTVSLQQAG
-625 QPNVLINLFQPKVPI
+625 QPNVLINLSLPKLPI
-640 IISIDATLINQALT
+640 FTSIDATLINQALT
-654 NILKNAGEAI
+654 NILKNAGESI
-664 EARKRNGSSPSYY
+664 ETRLQTASASNHNGV
-677 GIIDVVLIDEPNF
+677 IEVVLKNKSNVV
-690 ILLKI
+690 LLNI

-715 TREKGTGL
+715 TRDKGTGL

-736 GVLKLEDSV
+736 GILKLEDSS
-745 PSETRDLVGALISI
+745 PFENTGIVGALVSI
-759 ELPKSKNM
+759 ELPKSKNL

>member
-1 LTFGAVTVVC
+1 MSSV
-11 DVKIQHFCF
+11 
-20 NCVGDILASIKRNKS
+20 IKNKS
-35 LSKWL
+35 LTKWL
-40 SNYSNL
+40 ANYLNL
-46 KPFQSTVN
+46 KPFQSAIN
-54 ISLIL
+54 IFLVI
-59 LGPILAVATYL
+59 LGPLLAVATYL
-70 FLGPFNVA
+70 FLGPFNGA
-78 GQSVWLRFFLLF
+78 GQSAWLRFFLLL

-143 FATVSINLGLEAWFS
+143 FATISINLGLEAWFS
-158 ERVQSVVGSSL
+158 DRVQSVVGTSL
-169 SAARAYADEQEAALI
+169 SAARSYADEQQDALI
-184 EDVFALAEDLQIF
+184 DDIRSVAEHLQNFKKNKALTED
-197 KNNKFFIE
+197 
-205 EDELRNELASLQLKL
+205 DELRNELASRQIEL
-220 QRGLKEAFILNGLG
+220 QRGLKEAFILDGFG

-247 FEKPD
+247 FEKPSEQD
-252 EVQIKAS
+252 LSQALTDAVL
-259 IDDIVLIND
+259 IDDFN
-268 FDNNE
+268 NNE
-273 LRALIYLPGF
+273 LRALIHLKGF
-283 GDRFL
+283 GDRYL
-288 YVTREV
+288 YLTREV

-299 NLLDETQKTA
+299 NLIDETQKTA
-309 VLYQQMESDRTAY
+309 VLYQQMENDRTAY

-363 KRVGAGELTTQVIE
+363 NRVGAGELTTQVIE
-377 DEGDDEIAQ
+377 EEGDDEIAQ
-386 LGRYFNKM
+386 LGRYFNQM

-406 DNTEQIEERRRL
+406 KNTEQIEERRRL

-435 EGNVNFTNNS
+435 DGYINFINNS
-445 ANILLNINKHE
+445 ANELLNFSKKEAMQNQL
-456 EIKNKLADI
+456 NYI
-465 FPELDAL
+465 FPESNSL
-472 FQNLKKSEPDRLQ
+472 FTKLKSSGADNLQ
-485 SEINLVR
+485 SEIKLVR
-492 SGKIENFLVRMAP
+492 SGRLENFLVRMTP
-505 MNEDENLKGYVV
+505 MNEEAKITGYVV
-517 AFDDITSLVSAQ
+517 AFDDITNLVSAQ

-557 RIRKKFSP
+557 RIKKKFGP
-565 LLEKDSDGLRDMVD
+565 LLSHDSNTLNQMVD
-579 VIIRQTDDI
+579 VITRQTDDI

-600 MPKLKRKNEDLSAL
+600 MPKLKLKNEDICAL
-614 VASAVSLQRAG
+614 VDSVISLQQAG
-625 QPNVLINLFQPKVPI
+625 QPTIAINFSKPKAPL
-640 IISIDATLINQALT
+640 IISIDATLLNQAIT
-654 NILKNAGEAI
+654 NLLINAGEAI
-664 EARKRNGSSPSYY
+664 EIRKEKKQYPDEE
-677 GIIDVVLIDEPNF
+677 GIINVSLIDESECVL
-690 ILLKI
+690 IEI
-695 SDNGVGL
+695 SDNGIGW

-723 GLAIVKKIIEEHG
+723 GLAIVKKIVEEHG
-736 GVLKLEDSV
+736 GVLKLENSS
-745 PSETRDLVGALISI
+745 PSRNSQIVGASISI
-759 ELPKSKNM
+759 EIPKSKK

>member
-1 LTFGAVTVVC
+1 M
-11 DVKIQHFCF
+11 
-20 NCVGDILASIKRNKS
+20 SI
-35 LSKWL
+35 SKWL
-40 SNYSNL
+40 SSYSNL

-59 LGPILAVATYL
+59 LGPVLAIATYL

-78 GQSVWLRFFLLF
+78 GQSVWLRFFLLL

-102 LVRILYVL
+102 LVKILYVL

-125 LASVFTTMSL
+125 LAGVFTTMSL

-143 FATVSINLGLEAWFS
+143 FATISINLGLEAWFS
-158 ERVQSVVGSSL
+158 DRVQSVVGTSL
-169 SAARAYADEQEAALI
+169 SAARAYADEQESALV
-184 EDVFALAEDLQIF
+184 EDLRAVAEDLQNF
-197 KNNKFFIE
+197 RKNNFFIE
-205 EDELRNELASLQLKL
+205 EDELRNELASLQLNL

-247 FEKPD
+247 FEKPN
-252 EVQIKAS
+252 EAQIEEAVEDVVL
-259 IDDIVLIND
+259 IDDFN
-268 FDNNE
+268 NNE
-273 LRALIYLPGF
+273 LRALIYLNGF
-283 GDRFL
+283 GDKYL
-288 YVTREV
+288 YITREV

-377 DEGDDEIAQ
+377 DDGDDEIAQ
-386 LGRYFNKM
+386 LGRYFNQM
-394 TKQLK
+394 TKKLK
-399 HQRDTLV
+399 QQRDTLV
-406 DNTEQIEERRRL
+406 DSTEQIEERRRL

-435 EGNVNFTNNS
+435 EGKVNFTNNS
-445 ANILLNINKHE
+445 AKILLNRYKSEKVQNQ
-456 EIKNKLADI
+456 LSDI
-465 FPELDAL
+465 FPELSSL
-472 FQNLKKSEPDRLQ
+472 FNNLKKSGSDNLQ
-485 SEINLVR
+485 TEIKVVR
-492 SGKIENFLVRMAP
+492 SGRVENFLVRMAP
-505 MNEDENLKGYVV
+505 MNEDGNLKGYVV

-565 LLEKDSDGLRDMVD
+565 LLTNNSDGLRDMVD
-579 VIIRQTDDI
+579 VITRQTDDI

-600 MPKLKRKNEDLSAL
+600 MPELRRKNEDLSAL
-614 VASAVSLQRAG
+614 VESAVSLQQVG
-625 QPNVLINLFQPKVPI
+625 QPNVSINLSQPKSPI
-640 IISIDATLINQALT
+640 VTSIDATLINQALT
-654 NILKNAGEAI
+654 NILKNAGESI
-664 EARKRNGSSPSYY
+664 ETRMQDPSTLKHD
-677 GIIDVVLIDEPNF
+677 GVIEVLLKNEPDIVVLN
-690 ILLKI
+690 I

-715 TREKGTGL
+715 TRDKGTGL

-736 GVLKLEDSV
+736 GVLKLEDSA
-745 PSETRDLVGALISI
+745 PFENTGIVGALISI
-759 ELPKSKNM
+759 ELPKSKN

>member
-1 LTFGAVTVVC
+1 MVTL
-11 DVKIQHFCF
+11 
-20 NCVGDILASIKRNKS
+20 NRNKS

-46 KPFQSTVN
+46 KPFQSVIN
-54 ISLIL
+54 LFLIL
-59 LGPILAVATYL
+59 LGPLLAVATYL

-78 GQSVWLRFFLLF
+78 GQSVWLRFFLLL
-90 DLVYVLLIVGIV
+90 DLIYVLLIVGIV

-125 LASVFTTMSL
+125 LAGVFTTMSL

-158 ERVQSVVGSSL
+158 ERVQSVIGTSL
-169 SAARAYADEQEAALI
+169 SAARAYADEQKVALVEDLISFAGDLEDFRKNKNFI
-184 EDVFALAEDLQIF
+184 ED
-197 KNNKFFIE
+197 
-205 EDELRNELASLQLKL
+205 DELRNELASRQLAL
-220 QRGLKEAFILNGLG
+220 QRGLKEAFILNADGS
-234 NIELRGERSYLFD
+234 IELRGERSYLFG
-247 FEKPD
+247 FEKPTQQ
-252 EVQIKAS
+252 QIQEA
-259 IDDIVLIND
+259 IRDIVLISD
-268 FDNNE
+268 FNNNE
-273 LRALIYLPGF
+273 LRALTFLNGF
-283 GDRFL
+283 DDRYL
-288 YVTREV
+288 YVTRQV

-377 DEGDDEIAQ
+377 DDGDDEIAQ
-386 LGRYFNKM
+386 LGRYFNQM

-399 HQRDTLV
+399 RQRDTLV

-435 EGNVNFTNNS
+435 EGKVSFTNNS
-445 ANILLNINKHE
+445 ANILLKHNNTE
-456 EIKNKLADI
+456 ENQNQLSDV
-465 FPELDAL
+465 FPELNSVFHQL
-472 FQNLKKSEPDRLQ
+472 KESRVNNLQ
-485 SEINLVR
+485 CEIKLVR
-492 SGKIENFLVRMAP
+492 SGRLENFLVRMAP
-505 MNEDENLKGYVV
+505 MDEDEELKGYVV

-565 LLEKDSDGLRDMVD
+565 LLGDNSEGLRDMVD
-579 VIIRQTDDI
+579 VITRQTDDL

-600 MPKLKRKNEDLSAL
+600 MPELRRKNEDLNAL
-614 VASAVSLQRAG
+614 VSSTVSFQQAG
-625 QPNVLINLFQPKVPI
+625 QPNVLINLSQPNFPL
-640 IISIDATLINQALT
+640 IISIDPTLINQALT

-664 EARKRNGSSPSYY
+664 ETRMQSAPTSDHDGF
-677 GIIDVVLIDEPNF
+677 IDVLVEDRSESVVI
-690 ILLKI
+690 KI

-702 PQDRSRLF
+702 PEDRSRLF

-715 TREKGTGL
+715 TRDKGTGL

-736 GVLKLEDSV
+736 GILKLEDSA
-745 PSETRDLVGALISI
+745 PFENTGIIGALISI
-759 ELPKSKNM
+759 ELPKSKNL

>member
-1 LTFGAVTVVC
+1 MAAL
-11 DVKIQHFCF
+11 
-20 NCVGDILASIKRNKS
+20 NRNKS

-40 SNYSNL
+40 SSYSNL
-46 KPFQSTVN
+46 KPLQSAVN
-54 ISLIL
+54 ISLII
-59 LGPILAVATYL
+59 LGPLLAIATYL

-78 GQSVWLRFFLLF
+78 GQSIWLRFFLLL

-125 LASVFTTMSL
+125 LAGVFTTMSL

-158 ERVQSVVGSSL
+158 ERVQSVVGTSL
-169 SAARAYADEQEAALI
+169 SAARAYADEQESALV
-184 EDVFALAEDLQIF
+184 EDLHSIAEDLKKF
-197 KNNKFFIE
+197 RKNKFFIE
-205 EDELRNELASLQLKL
+205 DDELRNELASLQLQL

-234 NIELRGERSYLFD
+234 NIELRGQRSYLFD

-252 EVQIKAS
+252 ELQIKDAVG
-259 IDDIVLIND
+259 DVVLIND
-268 FDNNE
+268 FNNNE
-273 LRALIYLPGF
+273 LRALIYLNGF
-283 GDRFL
+283 GDRYL

-386 LGRYFNKM
+386 LGRYFNQM

-399 HQRDTLV
+399 HQRDTLI

-435 EGNVNFTNNS
+435 EGKVNFTNNS
-445 ANILLNINKHE
+445 ANILLNNFKNE
-456 EIKNKLADI
+456 EFQNQLSDI
-465 FPELDAL
+465 FPELNSL
-472 FQNLKKSEPDRLQ
+472 FQNLKKSRFDNLQ
-485 SEINLVR
+485 SEIKLVR
-492 SGKIENFLVRMAP
+492 SGRVENFLVRMAP
-505 MNEDENLKGYVV
+505 MNEDGNLKGYVV

-565 LLEKDSDGLRDMVD
+565 LLSDNSDGLRDMVD
-579 VIIRQTDDI
+579 VITRQTDDI

-600 MPKLKRKNEDLSAL
+600 MPELRRKNENLSAL
-614 VASAVSLQRAG
+614 IESTVSLQQAG
-625 QPNVLINLFQPKVPI
+625 QPNVLINLSQPKSPVVT
-640 IISIDATLINQALT
+640 SVDATLINQALT
-654 NILKNAGEAI
+654 NILKNAGESIAT
-664 EARKRNGSSPSYY
+664 RMQNPSTSNHD
-677 GIIDVVLIDEPNF
+677 GIIEVSLKNKSDSVVLN
-690 ILLKI
+690 I

-736 GVLKLEDSV
+736 GVLKLEDSA
-745 PSETRDLVGALISI
+745 PFENTGIIGALISI
-759 ELPKSKNM
+759 ELPKSKSL

>member
-1 LTFGAVTVVC
+1 MCA
-11 DVKIQHFCF
+11 DVKLQHKFSF
-20 NCVGDILASIKRNKS
+20 EFIEGILATLNKNKS

-46 KPFQSTVN
+46 KPFKSAIN
-54 ISLIL
+54 ITLIL
-59 LGPILAVATYL
+59 LGPLLAIATYL

-78 GQSVWLRFFLLF
+78 GQSVWLRFFLLL
-90 DLVYVLLIVGIV
+90 DLVYVLLIIGIV

-125 LASVFTTMSL
+125 LAGVFTTMSL

-143 FATVSINLGLEAWFS
+143 FATVSINLGLETWFS
-158 ERVQSVVGSSL
+158 ERVQSVVGTSL
-169 SAARAYADEQEAALI
+169 SAARAYAVEQQTALV
-184 EDVFALAEDLQIF
+184 EDINSLVNDLQILQQNRPF
-197 KNNKFFIE
+197 L
-205 EDELRNELASLQLKL
+205 EDDDLRNELASLQIKL
-220 QRGLKEAFILNGLG
+220 QRGLKEAFILNGSG

-247 FEKPD
+247 FEQPD
-252 EVQIKAS
+252 EKKIERAITDV
-259 IDDIVLIND
+259 VLIND
-268 FDNNE
+268 FNNNE
-273 LRALIYLPGF
+273 LRALLHLKGF
-283 GDRFL
+283 GDRYL

-386 LGRYFNKM
+386 LGRYFNQM

-406 DNTEQIEERRRL
+406 DNTQQIEERRRL

-429 VIVLDP
+429 VIVLNPDG
-435 EGNVNFTNNS
+435 EVSFTNNS
-445 ANILLNINKHE
+445 ANELLNIFKKKIIHNQ
-456 EIKNKLADI
+456 LSDI
-465 FPELDAL
+465 FPELNPL
-472 FQNLKKSEPDRLQ
+472 FQNLKESGSDNLQ
-485 SEINLVR
+485 SEIKLVR
-492 SGKIENFLVRMAP
+492 SGRIENFLVRMSP
-505 MNEDENLKGYVV
+505 MSEDGNLKGYVV

-565 LLEKDSDGLRDMVD
+565 LLADNSDGLRDMVD
-579 VIIRQTDDI
+579 VITRQTDDI

-600 MPKLKRKNEDLSAL
+600 MPELRRKKENLSAL
-614 VASAVSLQRAG
+614 VESTVSLQQAG
-625 QPNVLINLFQPKVPI
+625 QPNVLINLSLPKLPVVT
-640 IISIDATLINQALT
+640 SIDATLINQALT
-654 NILKNAGEAI
+654 NILKNAGESI
-664 EARKRNGSSPSYY
+664 ETRLQTASSSNHD
-677 GIIDVVLIDEPNF
+677 GVIEVSLKNKSDSVLLN
-690 ILLKI
+690 I

-715 TREKGTGL
+715 TRDKGTGL

-736 GVLKLEDSV
+736 GILKLEDSA
-745 PSETRDLVGALISI
+745 PFKNTEIVGALISI
-759 ELPKSKNM
+759 ELPKSKNL

>member
-1 LTFGAVTVVC
+1 
-11 DVKIQHFCF
+11 
-20 NCVGDILASIKRNKS
+20 LAAINKNKS

-40 SNYSNL
+40 SSYSNL
-46 KPFQSTVN
+46 KPLQSVVN

-59 LGPILAVATYL
+59 LGPLLAIATYL

-78 GQSVWLRFFLLF
+78 GQSIWLRFFLLL

-125 LASVFTTMSL
+125 LAGVFTTMSL

-158 ERVQSVVGSSL
+158 ERVQSVVGTSL
-169 SAARAYADEQEAALI
+169 SAARAYADEQESALV
-184 EDVFALAEDLQIF
+184 EDIRSIAEDLQNF
-197 KNNKFFIE
+197 RKNKFFIE
-205 EDELRNELASLQLKL
+205 EDELRNELASLQLRL

-234 NIELRGERSYLFD
+234 NIELRGQRSYLFD

-252 EVQIKAS
+252 ELQIKEAVG
-259 IDDIVLIND
+259 DVVLIND
-268 FDNNE
+268 FNNNE
-273 LRALIYLPGF
+273 LRALIYLNGF
-283 GDRFL
+283 GDRYL

-386 LGRYFNKM
+386 LGRYFNQM

-435 EGNVNFTNNS
+435 EGKVNFTNNS
-445 ANILLNINKHE
+445 ANIILNNYKYE
-456 EIKNKLADI
+456 EFQNQLSDI
-465 FPELDAL
+465 FPELNPL
-472 FQNLKKSEPDRLQ
+472 FQNLKKSGSDNLQ
-485 SEINLVR
+485 SEIKLVR
-492 SGKIENFLVRMAP
+492 SGRIENFLVRMAP
-505 MNEDENLKGYVV
+505 MNEDGNLKGYVV
-517 AFDDITSLVSAQ
+517 VFDDITSLVSAQ

-565 LLEKDSDGLRDMVD
+565 LLTDNSDGLRDMVD
-579 VIIRQTDDI
+579 VITRQTDDI

-600 MPKLKRKNEDLSAL
+600 MPELRRKNENLSAL
-614 VASAVSLQRAG
+614 IESTVSLQQAG
-625 QPNVLINLFQPKVPI
+625 QPNVLINLFQPKLPVVT
-640 IISIDATLINQALT
+640 SIDATLINQALT
-654 NILKNAGEAI
+654 NILKNAGESI
-664 EARKRNGSSPSYY
+664 ETRMQDPSTSNHE
-677 GIIDVVLIDEPNF
+677 GIIEVSLKNKSDSFVLN
-690 ILLKI
+690 I

-736 GVLKLEDSV
+736 GVLKLEDSA
-745 PSETRDLVGALISI
+745 PFENTGIIGALISI
-759 ELPKSKNM
+759 ELPKSKNL

>member
-1 LTFGAVTVVC
+1 MATFS
-11 DVKIQHFCF
+11 K
-20 NCVGDILASIKRNKS
+20 NKS

-40 SNYSNL
+40 SNYLNL
-46 KPFQSTVN
+46 KPFKSAIN

-59 LGPILAVATYL
+59 LGPLLAVATYL

-78 GQSVWLRFFLLF
+78 GQSVWLRFFLLL

-125 LASVFTTMSL
+125 LAGVFTTMSL

-158 ERVQSVVGSSL
+158 ERVQSVVGTSL
-169 SAARAYADEQEAALI
+169 SAARSYADEQKAALI
-184 EDVFALAEDLQIF
+184 EDLQSIAKDLQNFQKDKI
-197 KNNKFFIE
+197 FIE
-205 EDELRNELASLQLKL
+205 DDELRNELAARQLKL

-247 FEKPD
+247 FEKPN
-252 EVQIKAS
+252 ELQIKAA
-259 IDDIVLIND
+259 IDDVVLITD
-268 FDNNE
+268 FNNNE
-273 LRALIYLPGF
+273 LRALIYLIGF
-283 GDRFL
+283 GDRYL

-309 VLYQQMESDRTAY
+309 VLYQQMENDRTAY

-349 ERLSKPIGRLAAAA
+349 ERLSQPIGRLAAAA

-386 LGRYFNKM
+386 LGRYFNQM

-399 HQRDTLV
+399 YQRDTLV

-418 FDSVLSSVTSG
+418 FDSVLTSVTSG

-435 EGNVNFTNNS
+435 DGEINFTNNS
-445 ANILLNINKHE
+445 ANVLLNYNK
-456 EIKNKLADI
+456 KTKTQNRLSDI
-465 FPELDAL
+465 FPELNSL
-472 FQNLKKSEPDRLQ
+472 FLKLKKSRSENLQ
-485 SEINLVR
+485 SEIKLVR
-492 SGKIENFLVRMAP
+492 SGRVENFLVRMAP
-505 MNEDENLKGYVV
+505 MNEDEDLKGYVV
-517 AFDDITSLVSAQ
+517 AFDDVTSLVSAQ

-557 RIRKKFSP
+557 RISKKFSP
-565 LLEKDSDGLRDMVD
+565 LLGDNSDGLRDMIE
-579 VIIRQTDDI
+579 VITRQTDDI

-600 MPKLKRKNEDLSAL
+600 MPELRRKNEDLNAL
-614 VASAVSLQRAG
+614 VAATVSLQQAG
-625 QPNVLINLFQPKVPI
+625 QPNVFISLSKPKYPI
-640 IISIDATLINQALT
+640 ITSIDATLINQALT
-654 NILKNAGEAI
+654 NILKNAGESI
-664 EARKRNGSSPSYY
+664 ETRMRTSSTSNED
-677 GIIDVVLIDEPNF
+677 GIIEVSLENSSDRIVV
-690 ILLKI
+690 KI

-702 PQDRSRLF
+702 PQDRLRLF

-736 GVLKLEDSV
+736 GTLKLNDSD
-745 PSETRDLVGALISI
+745 PFEKSGIIGALVTI
-759 ELPKSKNM
+759 ELPKSKNL